1 MCGHELREE
10 NKDYKIVN
18 VDLQEIKENQAV
30 KHRKEMI
37 KKILDDQVMANVA
50 DKSPGQLHTLKE
62 LQAYAKLHNYS
73 AGWAWH
79 QFNNRRKKKW

>member
-1 MCGHELREE
+1 
-10 NKDYKIVN
+10 
-18 VDLQEIKENQAV
+18 
-30 KHRKEMI
+30 MI
-37 KKILDDQVMANVA
+37 QQILNDQVMANVA

-73 AGWAWH
+73 VGWAWH

>member
-1 MCGHELREE
+1 M
-10 NKDYKIVN
+10 
-18 VDLQEIKENQAV
+18 QEIKENQAV

-62 LQAYAKLHNYS
+62 LQAYAKLHGYS
-73 AGWAWH
+73 AGWAYY
-79 QFNNRRKKKW
+79 QIKNRRKKK

>member
-1 MCGHELREE
+1 M
-10 NKDYKIVN
+10 
-18 VDLQEIKENQAV
+18 QEIKENQAV

-37 KKILDDQVMANVA
+37 QQILNDQVMANVA

-73 AGWAWH
+73 VGWAWH

>member
-1 MCGHELREE
+1 M
-10 NKDYKIVN
+10 
-18 VDLQEIKENQAV
+18 QEIKENQAV

-50 DKSPGQLHTLKE
+50 NKSVGQLHELKE
-62 LQAYAKLHNYS
+62 FQAYAKLHGYQP
-73 AGWAWH
+73 GWAWH